1 MPLYLPLPVIILI
14 PGSQQTYYRHSPVS
28 MRLCPQASM
37 KTTGCCLH
45 MTGMLEMA
53 VKIGKSFLEWIWV
66 HKNTFLRSSIACQHL
81 PGKQFWFPRLSQNR
95 NSYFVQLSIYK
106 GTVDIFLKVPALFS
120 LIFRI
125 EHVRRKYTRGSLAP
139 KMLDQ
144 KIGDVILEIC
154 NK

>member
-81 PGKQFWFPRLSQNR
+81 PGKQFCFLDFRKTGILILFNC
-95 NSYFVQLSIYK
+95 IYK
-106 GTVDIFLKVPALFS
+106 AQKTFSVPSLFS

-125 EHVRRKYTRGSLAP
+125 EHKHEIYHKLSTQDAGS
-139 KMLDQ
+139 KD
-144 KIGDVILEIC
+144 
-154 NK
+154 